1 MDFYIAGILL
11 FIAFAYLVYAIVT
24 DFNSKHNDYDID
36 L

>member
-11 FIAFAYLVYAIVT
+11 FVAFGYLAHAIIT
-24 DFNSKHNDYDID
+24 DFNSKHNDYDFD

>member
-11 FIAFAYLVYAIVT
+11 FIAFAYLAHTIVT
-24 DFNSKHNDYDID
+24 DFTTKDKNHDSY